1 MGNYTP
7 NLFMIQPIYDP
18 TRPFA
23 TPSQKGL
30 QCCCPCSYKLQSFRS
45 SSLESFYFNKDNLP
59 RALASLSVRQS
70 AHPFLLLNEIVAY
83 QKKKKFLLLLYR

>member
-30 QCCCPCSYKLQSFRS
+30 QCCCPCSYKAFAQVL
-45 SSLESFYFNKDNLP
+45 L
-59 RALASLSVRQS
+59 SLSISIRTIC
-70 AHPFLLLNEIVAY
+70 LEL
-83 QKKKKFLLLLYR
+83 